1 MVHRLLCLKMQID
14 VTVIPLMEDSMLS
27 TYIPLLGDRVAV
39 RQFCKQ
45 QNRQASRQQNTSG
58 SSRKHLLLEQ
68 LREKLKKRRTSDEE
82 QSSNEDDQPIQTTKK
97 LKNVGNQNA
106 RKFTRIISVG
116 WRNITAGGHLMQV
129 RASSGGGTRNIR
141 IPLTATKTDI
151 LSEAKKLFFPSGTSS
166 LGCDSEFKFNVI
178 DVRGHVVQDYVTIGS
193 MYETM
198 KPAGNLRLYITT
210 SRLGGTS
217 GQLDSPSASAV
228 CFFVAVL

>member
-106 RKFTRIISVG
+106 RNSTRIIFVG

-141 IPLTATKTDI
+141 IPIMAI